1 MSIGFGKFNHIHSL
15 ETSIS
20 ERHAL
25 IGRSQTTGKFFV
37 QDLGSKYGTYIKINQ
52 RTPLNNGMIIEIGS
66 YQFMVADINLNSQT
80 LKLKQTNQVEL
91 ESS

>member
-25 IGRSQTTGKFFV
+25 IGRSKMAGNFFV
-37 QDLGSKYGTYIKINQ
+37 QDLGSKHGTYIKINQ
-52 RTPLNNGMIIEIGS
+52 RTVLKNGMI
-66 YQFMVADINLNSQT
+66 L
-80 LKLKQTNQVEL
+80 
-91 ESS
+91 